1 VVFAFFPRKRREERL
16 LAEYHSLD
24 GARTA
29 AEPPELVPAP
39 AGH

>member
-24 GARTA
+24 AAPTA